1 MLTKRKRNEAQPST
15 SPSTP
20 SGLFEL
26 EDTAGLYTPQDLGMF
41 ADRALLQGETD
52 VRPATNLLEAV
63 ARGQAVLQGPRA
75 AVRWPLAVGRTYER
89 FLELPVVVV
98 LAMMWVAG
106 AALLGSIALALYWTG
121 WVLVQLAAGAI

>member
-1 MLTKRKRNEAQPST
+1 MLTKRKRNEAQSST

-41 ADRALLQGETD
+41 TDRALPQGETD
-52 VRPATNLLEAV
+52 DRPTTNLPEAV
-63 ARGQAVLQGPRA
+63 ARGQAVLQGPRV

-89 FLELPVVVV
+89 FLELPVPVV
-98 LAMMWVAG
+98 LAVLWVAG
-106 AALLGSIALALYWTG
+106 AALLGSIALALSSTG
-121 WVLVQLAAGAI
+121 WVLVQLVAGSI